1 MFQPRM
7 AFNQQRLF
15 LSICFIILTQIS
27 LNIEVELEKKF
38 VCSSLTL
45 KVSRNILV
53 FFYLQKEI
61 LRLRRLIRV
70 MSCNV
75 SCVIRMIS

>member
-53 FFYLQKEI
+53 FFLPSKGNLTI
-61 LRLRRLIRV
+61 TTID
-70 MSCNV
+70 
-75 SCVIRMIS
+75 